1 MSKKKHRSPKGE
13 GLKTLKATVQGP
25 RDVSHFDCSRL
36 WKIRVGSGVN
46 VTPAEPGGKG
56 QVLTA
61 KLDDTVSGQATTN
74 RLLASAVPGAHEV
87 LLMQTET
94 DSRFATDVPD
104 EWTIHIAS
112 GLEVSAPEDDPR
124 YGRVIRVTGDQ
135 GTNISGIVSAAK
147 PRVGFL
153 VSPAPPENVE

>member
-1 MSKKKHRSPKGE
+1 MKGE
-13 GLKTLKATVQGP
+13 GLEARVQGP

-36 WKIRVGSGVN
+36 WKIRVGSGIS

-61 KLDDTVSGQATTN
+61 KLDNKVSGERTTN
-74 RLLASAVPGAHEV
+74 RLLASAVPSAHEV
-87 LLMQTET
+87 VLMQTET
-94 DSRFATDVPD
+94 DSTFATDVPD

-112 GLEVSAPEDDPR
+112 GLDVRAPKDDPR
-124 YGRVIRVTGDQ
+124 YGRVIQVTGGE
-135 GTNISGIVSAAK
+135 GTNISGMVSTGR

-153 VSPAPPENVE
+153 VSPAPPETAE